1 MAVARDFAFLGSVIL
16 ENVIRDLIYSYG
28 LADASKM
35 FLAGSRY
42 TYIRGLGIRTASLKH
57 NNKRINTSSMLT

>member
-1 MAVARDFAFLGSVIL
+1 MAVAGDFAFLGSVIL